1 MIWNRVGALA
11 RSWPARLFLLSH
23 LLILCSFGIF
33 GWDNTWLFF
42 DFAPP
47 PLEAPFL
54 DLWTIRAA
62 PEAMAMGL
70 DPLVSNPTEFTGLVM
85 NYPRIWAHAANY
97 VQLNHMGVM
106 IMGTVF
112 WLLFIIS
119 ILMLIDA
126 SGPNTRNSKYIVTL
140 ALMPASWFVLI
151 EGNNDLL
158 IFFLTVVCCRFF
170 ATSRIFSLF
179 GMVLATV
186 LKIYPIVIF
195 PVFFHRS
202 NGKAVNA
209 AIAAAWLL
217 CVMYLLFQLSD
228 LQLMRAGNT
237 ASANYAYGFGSLW
250 SIPKI
255 LPRHE
260 AMLWPMNK
268 TSEFI
273 FFLVFATG
281 AATIAAFGLFSRNN
295 PERDADPVIE
305 LFFLAGAALYIGT
318 FILSANWDYRLV
330 MLVLCAPYI
339 ATMPRAQRYLT
350 LGAAILSMNYW
361 SANSIGHFIANSDT
375 RVSFILMMFVQMSKC
390 LLLGLLS
397 FEFGK
402 LARRRL
408 LYGTTISPLRASEGA
423 EIAAG
428 NLS

>member
-1 MIWNRVGALA
+1 MIWKRVGALA
-11 RSWPARLFLLSH
+11 CSWPARVFLLSH
-23 LLILCSFGIF
+23 LLIVCSFGIF

-119 ILMLIDA
+119 VLMLIDA

-151 EGNNDLL
+151 EEKQRPAHLFSNRRLL
-158 IFFLTVVCCRFF
+158 SIFF

-237 ASANYAYGFGSLW
+237 ASANYAYGFGSL
-250 SIPKI
+250 
-255 LPRHE
+255 
-260 AMLWPMNK
+260 
-268 TSEFI
+268 
-273 FFLVFATG
+273 
-281 AATIAAFGLFSRNN
+281 
-295 PERDADPVIE
+295 
-305 LFFLAGAALYIGT
+305 
-318 FILSANWDYRLV
+318 
-330 MLVLCAPYI
+330 
-339 ATMPRAQRYLT
+339 
-350 LGAAILSMNYW
+350 
-361 SANSIGHFIANSDT
+361 
-375 RVSFILMMFVQMSKC
+375 
-390 LLLGLLS
+390 
-397 FEFGK
+397 
-402 LARRRL
+402 
-408 LYGTTISPLRASEGA
+408 
-423 EIAAG
+423 
-428 NLS
+428 

>member
-1 MIWNRVGALA
+1 MIWKRVSALA
-11 RSWPARLFLLSH
+11 CSWPARLFLLSH
-23 LLILCSFGIF
+23 LLIVCSFGIF

-42 DFAPP
+42 DFAKP

-62 PEAMAMGL
+62 PEAMALGL
-70 DPLVSNPTEFTGLVM
+70 DPLVNNPTEFTGLVM

-97 VQLNHMGVM
+97 VQLNDMGVM
-106 IMGTVF
+106 IMGTVL
-112 WLLFIIS
+112 WLLFVIS
-119 ILMLIDA
+119 VLMLIDA
-126 SGPNTRNSKYIVTL
+126 SGPNTRNSKYVVTL

-179 GMVLATV
+179 VVGLATV
-186 LKIYPIVIF
+186 LKIYPIVVF
-195 PVFFHRS
+195 PVFLHRS

-209 AIAAAWLL
+209 AIVAACLL
-217 CVMYLLFQLSD
+217 CVAYLLFQLSD
-228 LQLMRAGNT
+228 LHLMRAGNT

-255 LPRHE
+255 LPRYE

-273 FFLVFATG
+273 FFLIFATG
-281 AATIAAFGLFSRNN
+281 AAAIAAFGLFSRT
-295 PERDADPVIE
+295 RTKGDADPVIE
-305 LFFLAGAALYIGT
+305 LFFLAGGALYIGT

-339 ATMPRAQRYLT
+339 ATMPRSQRYLT
-350 LGAAILSMNYW
+350 LGAAVLSMNFW
-361 SANSIGHFIANSDT
+361 SVNSIGQFISGSDT
-375 RVSFILMMFVQMSKC
+375 RVSFILMMFVQTAKC

-408 LYGTTISPLRASEGA
+408 LYAPISPLRASEGA
-423 EIAAG
+423 EIVAG